1 MNKVKIEK
9 QFKKNIKILKKHNNL
24 YYNKDN
30 PELTD
35 IEYDKLKN
43 ETKKLEKKY
52 SYLRKIDSVDN
63 IIGAPPSNKF
73 TKIKHLKPILS
84 LSNAFD
90 KKDMA
95 DFLKKVKNFLNLKN
109 LDYELISS
117 LRLTEFQQHLSM
129 KMVIL

>member
-52 SYLRKIDSVDN
+52 SYLRKI
-63 IIGAPPSNKF
+63 
-73 TKIKHLKPILS
+73 
-84 LSNAFD
+84 
-90 KKDMA
+90 
-95 DFLKKVKNFLNLKN
+95 
-109 LDYELISS
+109 ELC
-117 LRLTEFQQHLSM
+117 R
-129 KMVIL
+129 

>member
-43 ETKKLEKKY
+43 
-52 SYLRKIDSVDN
+52 
-63 IIGAPPSNKF
+63 
-73 TKIKHLKPILS
+73 
-84 LSNAFD
+84 
-90 KKDMA
+90 
-95 DFLKKVKNFLNLKN
+95 
-109 LDYELISS
+109 
-117 LRLTEFQQHLSM
+117 
-129 KMVIL
+129 

>member
-1 MNKVKIEK
+1 MKVKIEK

-43 ETKKLEKKY
+43 ETIKLEKKY
-52 SYLRKIDSVDN
+52 SYLRKIESVDN

-73 TKIKHLKPILS
+73 RKIKHLKPMLS

-90 KKDMA
+90 KNDMV
-95 DFLKKVKNFLNLKN
+95 DF
-109 LDYELISS
+109 
-117 LRLTEFQQHLSM
+117 
-129 KMVIL
+129 